1 MGVVA
6 TLEALARSYGAAH
19 PRRVDDVTGTVTTW
33 HLWCASLIF
42 RFTGSATSYLNATF
56 AGDAATIASG
66 DAAAAPIG
74 AVHYWGSR
82 GNKGHVAID
91 VRGRGRSLFMASKKV
106 TEDLGD
112 AIGFVPFSGYTTGL
126 VYRGWSMGYGGNRSM
141 AADDIGA
148 FAARTALSAGETE
161 DDMIMR
167 ELIEGPDGTV
177 WFCYERVLRFAIPK
191 PRNLAT
197 YQAHLRSLGQSDA
210 IVRKSAADLTAYGSP
225 VYADPLMMF
234 STSVDG
240 VIGNE
245 AILDA
250 VGGLT
255 VVSAPPVDLSA
266 ITEAIAANTAAIRAL
281 ATLVQGDGDGDG
293 G

>member
-1 MGVVA
+1 MAG
-6 TLEALARSYGAAH
+6 LEALARAYGAAH
-19 PRRVDDVTGTVTTW
+19 PRRVDDVTGRVTTW
-33 HLWCASLIF
+33 HLWCASLIY
-42 RFTGSATSYLNATF
+42 RFTGSSRSYLNATI

-66 DAAAAPIG
+66 DPGAAPIG
-74 AVHYWGSR
+74 AVHYWGSP

-91 VRGRGRSLFMASKKV
+91 VRGRGRSLFMASKRV

-112 AIGFVPFSGYTTGL
+112 AIGFIPFGDYATSL
-126 VYRGWSMGYGGNRSM
+126 VYRGWSTAYGSNRPM
-141 AADDIGA
+141 AADDVGG
-148 FAARTALSAGETE
+148 FALRTALSALIEE
-161 DDMIMR
+161 EDMIMR

-197 YQAHLRSLGQSDA
+197 YQAHLRSLGNSDA
-210 IVRKSAADLTAYGSP
+210 IVKKSAADLSAYGSP

-234 STSVDG
+234 SRSVDG

-255 VVSAPPVDLSA
+255 VVSTPVDITA
-266 ITEAIAANTAAIRAL
+266 IMDALAANTEAIRAL
-281 ATLVQGDGDGDG
+281 ATLVQGEGDGDDR
-293 G
+293 